1 MGPRLGGVPFFV
13 PRVPG
18 GRPILARLST
28 RAPWGTCSHGIRLAW
43 RTGFPSVPSTNL
55 MNRFLA
61 RVVLAV
67 STLAAVWL
75 VGCATQPED
84 ASLDMRLVNLRF
96 AQATV
101 LETTVVA
108 DIRFENVAPADVE
121 ITGAAHKL
129 VVNGRRLGRGLASQ
143 SITVP
148 RLGSS
153 IQSVEVRLGHLS
165 VAKTLDEVSRS
176 HLVDYEINS
185 TLYFRSSGGRERTMK
200 LQRQGILDLSRMAVS
215 PRR

>member
-1 MGPRLGGVPFFV
+1 MASGFGLRSVPITTLMKRF
-13 PRVPG
+13 R
-18 GRPILARLST
+18 ARLVF
-28 RAPWGTCSHGIRLAW
+28 A
-43 RTGFPSVPSTNL
+43 
-55 MNRFLA
+55 
-61 RVVLAV
+61 VLA
-67 STLAAVWL
+67 LMAAWL
-75 VGCATQPED
+75 GGCATQPED

-129 VVNGRRLGRGLASQ
+129 VVNGRRLGRGLASTA
-143 SITVP
+143 ITVP

-176 HLVDYEINS
+176 HLVDYEIDS
-185 TLYFRSSGGRERTMK
+185 TLYVRASGGRERSMK
-200 LQRQGILDLSRMAVS
+200 LQRKGILDLSRMAVP